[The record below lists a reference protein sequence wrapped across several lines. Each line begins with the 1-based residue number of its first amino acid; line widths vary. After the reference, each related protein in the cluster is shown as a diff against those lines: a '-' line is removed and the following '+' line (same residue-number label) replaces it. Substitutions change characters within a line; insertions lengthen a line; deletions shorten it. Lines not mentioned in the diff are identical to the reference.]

1 MYTDHRKQIDTAQ
14 ETFKRQP
21 RNRDDPTNQENAS
34 YCVAVAVIEMKK
46 LLEVVHAKIEV
57 CGILTI

>member
-1 MYTDHRKQIDTAQ
+1 MYTYHRKQIDTAQ

-46 LLEVVHAKIEV
+46 LLEVLHVKF
-57 CGILTI
+57 